1 MIPEHV
7 RQLVDVLEGFIGILI
22 ENLQLTWQQL
32 FF

>member
-7 RQLVDVLEGFIGILI
+7 SQLVDVSKGFIGIHL